1 MPIPLKAIDRLFDR
15 LTATY
20 GRQFTE
26 MYAGVDPQSVKTTW
40 AMELDY
46 WGTPTGMQAIAW
58 ALENLPERAPNAIQ
72 FKALVRNAPPPEV
85 PRLPEPKADPDRLK
99 AELRKLGGIVG
110 EIKKGQNDWNR
121 AWAKR
126 IIARHEGGAK
136 VSTATLNMAREAL
149 NERSA

>member
-1 MPIPLKAIDRLFDR
+1 MPLKAIDRLFDR

-26 MYAGVDPQSVKTTW
+26 MYAGVDPQSVKTAW

-46 WGTPTGMQAIAW
+46 WGTQTGMQAIAW

-85 PRLPEPKADPDRLK
+85 PRLPEPKADPERLK
-99 AELRKLGGIVG
+99 AELEKLGSVVG
-110 EIKKGQNDWNR
+110 EMKKSTGPNLD
-121 AWAKR
+121 WAKR
-126 IIARHEGGAK
+126 IVVKHKGGLK
-136 VSTATLNMAREAL
+136 VPSAVLKMAQEAL

>member
-1 MPIPLKAIDRLFDR
+1 MVMPLKAIDRLFDR

-46 WGTPTGMQAIAW
+46 WGTQTGMQAIAW

-72 FKALVRNAPPPEV
+72 FKALVRNSPPPEV
-85 PRLPEPKADPDRLK
+85 PRLPEPKADPERLK
-99 AELRKLGGIVG
+99 AELNKLGGLSVG
-110 EIKKGQNDWNR
+110 FAARNPNKD
-121 AWAKR
+121 WAKR
-126 IIARHEGGAK
+126 IVAEHERGGKIA
-136 VSTATLNMAREAL
+136 SATLKLAREAL